1 MFKKI
6 AIKTGV
12 LTTVFIL
19 AVIVSSYVT
28 NRGNTDMS
36 ADMGGA
42 TLPRIS
48 FMTEGYEV
56 NSLPGYKSDMT
67 LTSMRDTLTPVTNN
81 QLDMNIAK
89 YDNQIQKVYWQ
100 VYTLNG
106 KKCIQEGNIKDVQ
119 DTVTLNFKNTK
130 ILKEERILKVTLYL
144 DNQNIYFY
152 TRIKNS
158 ADCNYKKSLDFAN
171 DFHNAALENQGDKV
185 ESYLETDSSEDS
197 STYQEVTLASTQ
209 SQVTWGSLAPQVSG
223 NVYWEIKECNEN
235 YTSLVLKYQVKCTGD
250 TDYADRLYSVKEFFR
265 IRTGEDAQQ
274 YLLDY
279 DRTMNQRF
287 DGKTTALN
295 QKGVLV
301 GIAPTDLEYETN
313 TDGTIVAFIED
324 NQLWHYDKKEDE
336 MSLVFGF
343 ADAENMDV
351 RTLCDLHDIRLIS
364 VDEKGNTTFTVVGYM
379 NRGVHE
385 GQVGV
390 AVYYFDA
397 EKNSVTEK
405 AFVPSEDG
413 YYLMK
418 EDLGKFV
425 YYSNSDEN
433 LYVMIDGT
441 LYLVNLKDNTREV
454 LVKDLEEGQY
464 QVSPDGHL
472 LAYQS
477 EGGKINESQKI
488 IVLNL
493 KTGKSFDITSEGDE
507 YVKPIGFIRN
517 DFAYG
522 TLRGSDA
529 GTNISGQSVYPMYKV
544 DIITQKQEIAKTYE
558 VQDFY
563 ILDGYVADNMMTLNR
578 VNRNENTYI
587 STTADYITNN
597 QEKEESNIT
606 VETYNDDLRGT
617 LVRLTYENGIKDSK
631 AKILKPKQVLFD
643 KPMVV
648 SFDKPK
654 VKNQYYVYALG
665 SLQGVYEKAS
675 YAIQEAEKI
684 KGVVISSSQEYVW
697 ESGNT
702 PDIYE
707 VNNMDEFRTGEGES
721 TLAACLNRILKLEG
735 AEDINASTELENGK
749 SPAEILTEATGG
761 EGFDLT
767 GCTPEEIQ
775 YTISHETPVVAMLSA
790 DHAVLVIGYTSEK
803 YAYIDPADGERHSA
817 TPEEMAQMV
826 SGSGNVFFG
835 YVK

>member
-1 MFKKI
+1 
-6 AIKTGV
+6 
-12 LTTVFIL
+12 
-19 AVIVSSYVT
+19 
-28 NRGNTDMS
+28 
-36 ADMGGA
+36 
-42 TLPRIS
+42 
-48 FMTEGYEV
+48 
-56 NSLPGYKSDMT
+56 
-67 LTSMRDTLTPVTNN
+67 
-81 QLDMNIAK
+81 
-89 YDNQIQKVYWQ
+89 
-100 VYTLNG
+100 
-106 KKCIQEGNIKDVQ
+106 
-119 DTVTLNFKNTK
+119 
-130 ILKEERILKVTLYL
+130 
-144 DNQNIYFY
+144 
-152 TRIKNS
+152 
-158 ADCNYKKSLDFAN
+158 
-171 DFHNAALENQGDKV
+171 
-185 ESYLETDSSEDS
+185 
-197 STYQEVTLASTQ
+197 
-209 SQVTWGSLAPQVSG
+209 
-223 NVYWEIKECNEN
+223 
-235 YTSLVLKYQVKCTGD
+235 
-250 TDYADRLYSVKEFFR
+250 
-265 IRTGEDAQQ
+265 
-274 YLLDY
+274 
-279 DRTMNQRF
+279 
-287 DGKTTALN
+287 
-295 QKGVLV
+295 
-301 GIAPTDLEYETN
+301 
-313 TDGTIVAFIED
+313 
-324 NQLWHYDKKEDE
+324 
-336 MSLVFGF
+336 
-343 ADAENMDV
+343 
-351 RTLCDLHDIRLIS
+351 
-364 VDEKGNTTFTVVGYM
+364 
-379 NRGVHE
+379 
-385 GQVGV
+385 
-390 AVYYFDA
+390 
-397 EKNSVTEK
+397 
-405 AFVPSEDG
+405 
-413 YYLMK
+413 
-418 EDLGKFV
+418 
-425 YYSNSDEN
+425 
-433 LYVMIDGT
+433 
-441 LYLVNLKDNTREV
+441 
-454 LVKDLEEGQY
+454 
-464 QVSPDGHL
+464 
-472 LAYQS
+472 
-477 EGGKINESQKI
+477 
-488 IVLNL
+488 
-493 KTGKSFDITSEGDE
+493 
-507 YVKPIGFIRN
+507 
-517 DFAYG
+517 
-522 TLRGSDA
+522 
-529 GTNISGQSVYPMYKV
+529 MYKV

-826 SGSGNVFFG
+826 SGSGNVFLG